1 MTDREL
7 MQQALDVLEDIFGK
21 NKVDVG
27 IITALRERLKQAHES
42 VKWVGL
48 TQDEQNEVFKTF
60 SKSDAYKRDFL
71 NRVASAI
78 ETKLKEKNA

>member
-27 IITALRERLKQAHES
+27 IITALRERQQAHES

-78 ETKLKEKNA
+78 ETKLKEKNT